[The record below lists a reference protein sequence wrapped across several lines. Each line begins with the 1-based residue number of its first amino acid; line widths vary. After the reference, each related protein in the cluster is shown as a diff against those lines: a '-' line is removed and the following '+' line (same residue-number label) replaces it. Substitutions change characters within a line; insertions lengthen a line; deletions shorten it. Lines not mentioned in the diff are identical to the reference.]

1 LREIVVSELKIV
13 KYPHPALRFESKP
26 LQAIDKEVRLM
37 AGRMLEM
44 MYSARG
50 LGLAANQVAWPF
62 QLFVMNATANPEV
75 VEQQRILINPVILER
90 KGTIEGEE
98 GCLSF
103 PDLYQKVRRAK
114 TVKVQ
119 AYDLDGNV
127 VEVLTSE
134 LPQEIA
140 ELSSRVLQHELDHLH
155 GVLFIDK
162 MGPLGKLSARGT
174 LREFEREFR
183 RAQEKGELPSDAE
196 IVKRLREQAE
206 GNGPPPIM

>member
-1 LREIVVSELKIV
+1 VSELKIV

-26 LQAIDKEVRLM
+26 LTAIDKEVRLM
-37 AGRMLEM
+37 AGGMLEL
-44 MYSARG
+44 MYGARG

-62 QLFVMNATANPEV
+62 QLFVMNATANPEQAD
-75 VEQQRILINPVILER
+75 QQRVLINPVILER

-119 AYDLDGNV
+119 AYDLDGNLFEIV
-127 VEVLTSE
+127 TSE
-134 LPQEIA
+134 LPQNLS
-140 ELSSRVLQHELDHLH
+140 ELSSRVLQHEIDHLH

-162 MGPLGKLSARGT
+162 MGPLGKLAARGS
-174 LREFEREFR
+174 LREFEREYR
-183 RAQEKGELPSDAE
+183 KAQEKGEIPSDAE
-196 IVKRLREQAE
+196 IEKRLREQAE
-206 GNGPPPIM
+206 GNGTPPII

>member
-1 LREIVVSELKIV
+1 VSELKIV
-13 KYPHPALRFESKP
+13 KYPHPALKFKSSL

-37 AGRMLEM
+37 AGRMLEL
-44 MYSARG
+44 MYGAKG

-62 QLFVMNATANPEV
+62 QLFVMNATANPEIS
-75 VEQQRILINPVILER
+75 EQQRVLINPVVLER
-90 KGTIEGEE
+90 RGTIEGDE

-119 AYDLDGNV
+119 AYDLEGKLIEIV
-127 VEVLTSE
+127 TSE

-140 ELSSRVLQHELDHLH
+140 ELSSRVLQHEIDHLH
-155 GVLFIDK
+155 GELFIDK
-162 MGPLGKLSARGT
+162 MGPLGKLAARGS

-183 RAQEKGELPSDAE
+183 KAQEKGEYQSDAE
-196 IVKRLREQAE
+196 IEKRLKEQAE